1 MRTIGSA
8 GKACY
13 RKCASRRSIRACE
26 SLHCAP
32 GRWRV
37 PAKLRGTVTF
47 RSPAALFAISTSIWG
62 STWLAIK
69 FQLGNVAP
77 EWSVALRFALAALL
91 LGAWC
96 WFTRRPL
103 RFDRRAHAFLAL
115 QGVLLFG
122 LNYVGVYWAE
132 QYATSGLVAVL
143 FSTIVFMNPIGAR
156 MVFGTPL
163 TLRTLVAAT
172 LGVIGVALLF
182 LPELTQ
188 AQQGGTPALGIVF
201 GLGATA
207 IASGG
212 NLAAM
217 RNQAARIPVLSGSA
231 WGMAYGALTAA
242 MVAVVLGVPWSIDLR
257 APYVISLVYLAVFGS
272 VVAFGAYLTLLKE
285 LGSAS
290 ASYVAVATPV
300 VAMLLSTLF
309 EGYRWTPVAAFGVV
323 LAVAG
328 NLLALA
334 PARRRKLRGKVGPE
348 TTFAE
353 VAGDSRDD

>member
-1 MRTIGSA
+1 
-8 GKACY
+8 
-13 RKCASRRSIRACE
+13 
-26 SLHCAP
+26 
-32 GRWRV
+32 
-37 PAKLRGTVTF
+37 
-47 RSPAALFAISTSIWG
+47 
-62 STWLAIK
+62 
-69 FQLGNVAP
+69 
-77 EWSVALRFALAALL
+77 
-91 LGAWC
+91 
-96 WFTRRPL
+96 
-103 RFDRRAHAFLAL
+103 
-115 QGVLLFG
+115 
-122 LNYVGVYWAE
+122 
-132 QYATSGLVAVL
+132 

-182 LPELTQ
+182 LPELTH
-188 AQQGGTPALGIVF
+188 AREGGTPALGIVF

-217 RNQAARIPVLSGSA
+217 RNQAARIPVLSGGA

-242 MVAVVLGVPWSIDLR
+242 MVALVLRVPWSIDLR
-257 APYVISLVYLAVFGS
+257 APYLVSLVYLAVFGS
-272 VVAFGAYLTLLKE
+272 VVAFGAYLTLLKQ

-334 PARRRKLRGKVGPE
+334 PARGRKLRAKVGSK

-353 VAGDSRDD
+353 VVGESRDE

>member
-1 MRTIGSA
+1 
-8 GKACY
+8 
-13 RKCASRRSIRACE
+13 
-26 SLHCAP
+26 
-32 GRWRV
+32 
-37 PAKLRGTVTF
+37 
-47 RSPAALFAISTSIWG
+47 
-62 STWLAIK
+62 
-69 FQLGNVAP
+69 
-77 EWSVALRFALAALL
+77 
-91 LGAWC
+91 
-96 WFTRRPL
+96 
-103 RFDRRAHAFLAL
+103 
-115 QGVLLFG
+115 
-122 LNYVGVYWAE
+122 
-132 QYATSGLVAVL
+132 
-143 FSTIVFMNPIGAR
+143 
-156 MVFGTPL
+156 
-163 TLRTLVAAT
+163 
-172 LGVIGVALLF
+172 
-182 LPELTQ
+182 
-188 AQQGGTPALGIVF
+188 
-201 GLGATA
+201 
-207 IASGG
+207 
-212 NLAAM
+212 M